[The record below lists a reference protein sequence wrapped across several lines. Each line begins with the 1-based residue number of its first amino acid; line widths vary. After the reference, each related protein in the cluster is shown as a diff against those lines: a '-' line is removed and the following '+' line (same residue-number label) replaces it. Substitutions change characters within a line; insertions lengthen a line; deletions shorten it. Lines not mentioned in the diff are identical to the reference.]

1 MLRLLLR
8 EVGSLAPQLT
18 KHSRRLFLI
27 KTLSK
32 TFNSWPCAV
41 ILEVW
46 KCITVSK
53 PSMSPNVST
62 FSIEGMVACT
72 LLSALDHNANREH
85 TTTCHCIKRC
95 QPRRTPGQDCLSK
108 TYRGVGGNTNFTE
121 NKQGSSQSSVSCNY
135 CQTKSETLGEACTTC
150 SPAHPQNI
158 TSKPWPA
165 KGEVTTRQTSRF
177 ANI

>member
-8 EVGSLAPQLT
+8 ELGSLAPQLT

-72 LLSALDHNANREH
+72 LLSALDHNANRERQHAIASKGASQGELQGKIVLPKH
-85 TTTCHCIKRC
+85 TEEWVA
-95 QPRRTPGQDCLSK
+95 TPILQKTNRDHLSPVLVAIIIA
-108 TYRGVGGNTNFTE
+108 R
-121 NKQGSSQSSVSCNY
+121 
-135 CQTKSETLGEACTTC
+135 
-150 SPAHPQNI
+150 QNQ
-158 TSKPWPA
+158 KP
-165 KGEVTTRQTSRF
+165 
-177 ANI
+177 